1 MWARSAKSRG
11 TRMPPE
17 PELSRRSKIGS
28 AKLFQ
33 IRKVSQNLNMLY
45 DTFLHMFWDI
55 YIYWYFSTMF
65 SPFFTGW
72 PTHATK
78 KRHLRWREALL
89 RGRGHQAAAVETDAA
104 GKPGVS
110 VGNSG
115 GTSGATKKERKTRD
129 DGWIGMDMDKNTWVD
144 MDRYVRYRKCM
155 GHQYRDV

>member
-1 MWARSAKSRG
+1 
-11 TRMPPE
+11 MPPE

-55 YIYWYFSTMF
+55 YILVFFNYAFSVFHRLTN
-65 SPFFTGW
+65 
-72 PTHATK
+72 ACDKK

-129 DGWIGMDMDKNTWVD
+129 DGWIGMDMDKNT
-144 MDRYVRYRKCM
+144 
-155 GHQYRDV
+155 